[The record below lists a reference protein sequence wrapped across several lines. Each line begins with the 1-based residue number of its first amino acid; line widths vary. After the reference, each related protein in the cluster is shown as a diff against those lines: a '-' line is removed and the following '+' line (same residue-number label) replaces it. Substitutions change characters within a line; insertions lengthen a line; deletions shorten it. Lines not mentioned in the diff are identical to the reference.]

1 LPDIRQEQG
10 AAFAVAGPATLAK
23 RRAAGTDS
31 AHGGRAGKSR
41 GRRNAKHQTAIGEW
55 EHEAMGQPA
64 PEHFTRVILPA
75 LHDIPLSKLAN
86 ATGLTEGYCSFV
98 RRELKVPHRR
108 HWAVLVRLADE
119 YAS

>member
-1 LPDIRQEQG
+1 MSHG
-10 AAFAVAGPATLAK
+10 ALSAPPAGGVVTLTALDGEGWRTRCGN
-23 RRAAGTDS
+23 RRS
-31 AHGGRAGKSR
+31 FKVR
-41 GRRNAKHQTAIGEW
+41 GRRNANHYAAVAKWERAAIE
-55 EHEAMGQPA
+55 QPD
-64 PEHFTRVILPA
+64 PETFTRDILPM

-98 RRELKVPHRR
+98 RRGLKVPHRR